1 MLNQRKLNSNS
12 NQLNE
17 SEISYLEENYD
28 YDSGI
33 VSKLLK
39 LIFRLLLILIY
50 LMLWLV
56 KFCNIH
62 SYWLYHYFRSYFIK
76 ITPKTKLVKLPKNLA
91 ICIGQEDSKQIND
104 KKIVEII
111 SWCDTLRIQTLTIY
125 HYSEKLT
132 SNTIAN
138 YRFKNISIQ
147 FISLNSS
154 HESIVDIARKICG
167 KDQSI
172 TSDQIS
178 NELRMGNY
186 YKAPDPEL
194 LICFTGPQTLQAF
207 PPWQIRLT
215 EIIFLPSYK
224 FLTQSLFLHE
234 LNKFANCV
242 QRFGK

>member
-1 MLNQRKLNSNS
+1 MSKQRKLISNS
-12 NQLNE
+12 NQFNE
-17 SEISYLEENYD
+17 SKIASLEENFG

-33 VSKLLK
+33 FSKLFK
-39 LIFRLLLILIY
+39 LIYRLLLTVIY
-50 LMLWLV
+50 LMLWLI
-56 KFCNIH
+56 KFCNTH

-76 ITPKTKLVKLPKNLA
+76 ITPETILPKLPNNLA

-104 KKIVEII
+104 KKIIEII

-125 HYSEKLT
+125 HYSDKL
-132 SNTIAN
+132 SINNVPN

-167 KDQSI
+167 KNQLI

-178 NELRMGNY
+178 NELRRGSY

-224 FLTQSLFLHE
+224 FFTQSLFLHE
-234 LNKFANCV
+234 LNKFANCI